1 MNALKL
7 FVLFLILGVTAGNS
21 FAQNRSKAFAE
32 SSVTW
37 YGVDYSLVKFTLITE
52 STQLIVS
59 NYLPSINA
67 VIVQEQDKYNI
78 RKYFNKFNVTIE
90 LDNVNA
96 NNQKIDPVQLAITN
110 SSSITQD
117 DVKKLVKSYK
127 TAGKTGMGLVFVAEN
142 MNKSTSI
149 GSFYIVFFDLATK
162 EIVDSQRMVGKAAGV
177 GFRNYWAG
185 AIVGAMKAWA
195 AQK

>member
-1 MNALKL
+1 MNASKL
-7 FVLFLILGVTAGNS
+7 FVVLLILGVNAGTS

-59 NYLPSINA
+59 NYLPSIND

-78 RKYFNKFNVTIE
+78 RKYFNKYNVTIE

-96 NNQKIDPVQLAITN
+96 HNQKIDPVQLAITN

-117 DVKKLVKSYK
+117 DVKKLVKSYN

-142 MNKSTSI
+142 MNKSTSF
-149 GSFYIVFFDLATK
+149 GSFYVCFFDLTTK
-162 EIVDSQRMVGKAAGV
+162 EIIDSQRIVGKAVGV

-185 AIVGAMKAWA
+185 AVVGAMKAWA